1 MVDVRAKGSSFEI
14 KVRDILRKHT
24 GVKYERAP
32 ASGAMGAH
40 LGMKGDLIVP
50 ASTGKLSMYAI
61 ECKSYKDDQLTS
73 NCLYP
78 AEQTFDSWWEQASR
92 QAKQMNMKPCLIFK
106 KNYGKILI
114 AVDEEIV
121 GVSSYFS
128 LTRPKYKVYIY
139 LLDDVLDK
147 INWIRE

>member
-1 MVDVRAKGSSFEI
+1 MVNVKDKGTAFEI

-50 ASTGKLSMYAI
+50 ASTGKLSAYAI

-73 NCLYP
+73 NCLYK
-78 AEQTFDSWWEQASR
+78 AEQVFDTWWEQAAR
-92 QAKQMNMKPCLIFK
+92 QANQMNMKPCLIFK
-106 KNYGKILI
+106 KNYGKIFVALE
-114 AVDEEIV
+114 EEIPEV
-121 GVSSYFS
+121 ASSIC
-128 LTRPKYKVYIY
+128 LTRPNYKTYIY
-139 LLDDVLDK
+139 MLDDVISK